1 MLINEQIIGK
11 VFIICWD
18 FRKGKE
24 MGTEKMDRRIR
35 RTRRMLK
42 QGLAELMRE
51 KEFKDITVKDITDR
65 MDLNRGTFYLHYVDT
80 YDLLE
85 KLENETLSDFQTMID
100 EHLSLTGKSS
110 LRPVIEPI
118 ASYIVENA
126 DFCKILFENKA
137 SNDFVRKFTELIYQ
151 NGEAFIRERL
161 PEASSLAVDYCFSF
175 ISFGLIGLIKQW
187 FDTGMEAS
195 QGELVS
201 LADKLIMGATSAL
214 IA

>member
-1 MLINEQIIGK
+1 MA
-11 VFIICWD
+11 
-18 FRKGKE
+18 
-24 MGTEKMDRRIR
+24 TEKMDRRIR

-85 KLENETLSDFQTMID
+85 KLENETLSDFQSMID
-100 EHLSLTGKSS
+100 DHRSQTGKTS

-118 ASYIVENA
+118 ASYIIENA

-137 SNDFVRKFTELIYQ
+137 SNDFILKFTEMVCR
-151 NGEAFIRERL
+151 NGEAFLRQRL
-161 PEASSLAVDYCFSF
+161 PEASRLSVDYCISF
-175 ISFGLIGLIKQW
+175 ISFGLIGMIKQW
-187 FDTGMEAS
+187 FDTGMAVS
-195 QGELVS
+195 QTELVS
-201 LADKLIMGATSAL
+201 MADNLIMGATSAL
-214 IA
+214 LAQEAH